1 MYAYI
6 LCFHMYIF
14 LLLISHLKLLFN
26 FLIDCPYLPKI
37 QAPWKL
43 MFTPICAMIR
53 TVSDPQQVFN
63 KYLLNKLMYKRI
75 NLVPLSPRSSKIL
88 FCSVLLSSR
97 KERGASQVMLVVKKK
112 HLPAHSGDAKDVSPI
127 PESGRSLGGGHG
139 NPLQYSCPENL
150 RSLAGYSP

>member
-1 MYAYI
+1 MCVCAHMYAYI

-97 KERGASQVMLVVKKK
+97 KERGASQVMLVVKKNTCQ
-112 HLPAHSGDAKDVSPI
+112 PI
-127 PESGRSLGGGHG
+127 QEM
-139 NPLQYSCPENL
+139 QKM
-150 RSLAGYSP
+150 